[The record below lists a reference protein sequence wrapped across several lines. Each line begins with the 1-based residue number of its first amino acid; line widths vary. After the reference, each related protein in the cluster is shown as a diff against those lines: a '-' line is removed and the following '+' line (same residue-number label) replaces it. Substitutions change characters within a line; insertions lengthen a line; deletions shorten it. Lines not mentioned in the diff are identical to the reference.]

1 MQKREE
7 IRIEMNKYTEL
18 KLLTQFK
25 KRLNMEQKKGNE
37 SRMKSVSQISIS
49 KINGSR
55 DLV

>member
-1 MQKREE
+1 
-7 IRIEMNKYTEL
+7 MNKYTEL